1 MCDGP
6 QAQDN
11 RRTPSPG
18 VSAPG
23 WSGTRW
29 LILKAVALM
38 LLALVGA
45 LLARHPG
52 VRAWTSPAGR
62 MAQALGDVGWV
73 GIPVFIL
80 GSGALMILGVP
91 RLLFCPLAGA
101 AFGFWGGFVT
111 STVATMAAYFAS
123 FLFIR
128 GRLADRET
136 PFELPPRLA
145 FLRHDPGVGGVIL
158 TRLIPLPSLIGTAAL
173 SLSPVRKRSFFW
185 GSLVGLVPEAVPL
198 LLFGAGLF
206 ERNTKH
212 LAWLGA
218 GALLL
223 IVASLILIRRLLRK
237 HRDVRNP
244 EVEGAGNSN

>member
-1 MCDGP
+1 M
-6 QAQDN
+6 
-11 RRTPSPG
+11 
-18 VSAPG
+18 
-23 WSGTRW
+23 
-29 LILKAVALM
+29 IKAVVLVF
-38 LLALVGA
+38 LAVAGG

-52 VRAWTSPAGR
+52 VREWSAPAGR
-62 MAQALGDVGWV
+62 MAQALSDVGWIGV
-73 GIPVFIL
+73 PAFIL
-80 GSGALMILGVP
+80 ASGLLITIGVP

-111 STVATMAAYFAS
+111 STAATMGAYFLS

-158 TRLIPLPSLIGTAAL
+158 TRLIPVPGLIGTAAL
-173 SLSPVRKRSFFW
+173 SLSPVRKRAFLLGSFI
-185 GSLVGLVPEAVPL
+185 GLVPEAVPL

-206 ERNTKH
+206 ERSTKQ

-218 GALLL
+218 GALVL
-223 IVASLILIRRLLRK
+223 VVGSLVLIRRLLRK
-237 HRDVRNP
+237 YREAAR
-244 EVEGAGNSN
+244 AGTG

>member
-1 MCDGP
+1 V
-6 QAQDN
+6 A
-11 RRTPSPG
+11 
-18 VSAPG
+18 APG

-62 MAQALGDVGWV
+62 MAQALGNVGWV
-73 GIPVFIL
+73 GIPAFIL
-80 GSGALMILGVP
+80 GSGLLMILGVP

-111 STVATMAAYFAS
+111 STVATMGAYFAS

-198 LLFGAGLF
+198 LLFGAGVF
-206 ERNTKH
+206 EQNTRH

-223 IVASLILIRRLLRK
+223 LVASLILIRRLLRK
-237 HRDVRNP
+237 HRNAP
-244 EVEGAGNSN
+244 SPGEVSGD